1 MSAVLSQS
9 HYTDEEYLTRE
20 RSATYKSEFHDG
32 QIYAMTG
39 ASRKHNLITVNIA
52 GELRSQLKKRPCE
65 AYGSDMRVKAAEARS
80 YARTSLLRAV
90 RRNLRM
96 HMWIPYSIL
105 HC

>member
-39 ASRKHNLITVNIA
+39 ASRKHNLVSGNIY
-52 GELRSQLKKRPCE
+52 RRIKCTTKKTP
-65 AYGSDMRVKAAEARS
+65 
-80 YARTSLLRAV
+80 L
-90 RRNLRM
+90 
-96 HMWIPYSIL
+96 
-105 HC
+105 